1 MLNSPACRQRSLDR
15 IERTLL
21 AEEPVLG
28 LRFAVFTRLTLNEAM
43 PGTERVPERLQRRVR
58 TALLLPLMV
67 ISLLAL
73 LAASWLIPSSQ
84 QACPVGKDAP
94 AHTVHSLNRAGSCQ
108 LAARNLSRPPGAGS
122 HRLSP

>member
-1 MLNSPACRQRSLDR
+1 MLNSAACRQRALDR

-58 TALLLPLMV
+58 TAVLLPLML
-67 ISLLAL
+67 ISLLAV

-108 LAARNLSRPPGAGS
+108 LAARNLARPPGAGS